1 MLDKQ
6 QIKISEIKKDTR
18 MNACVVASVI
28 AVDELR
34 LVGKIVAA
42 SLLTKF
48 LSFIINIL
56 SCAMSLGI
64 CRVIIEQLI
73 FI

>member
-1 MLDKQ
+1 MKFSNVVVVEVFMLDKQ
-6 QIKISEIKKDTR
+6 QIKISEIKRDTR

-42 SLLTKF
+42 SL
-48 LSFIINIL
+48 
-56 SCAMSLGI
+56 
-64 CRVIIEQLI
+64 
-73 FI
+73 